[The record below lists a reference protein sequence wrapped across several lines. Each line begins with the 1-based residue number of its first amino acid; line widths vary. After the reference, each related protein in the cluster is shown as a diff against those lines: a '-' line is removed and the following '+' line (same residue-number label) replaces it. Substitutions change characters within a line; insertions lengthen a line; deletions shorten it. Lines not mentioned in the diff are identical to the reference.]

1 MEVQGKV
8 LREVADAIAS
18 SFEEKGMV
26 QVDVKGGYLE
36 VRYEKGAHC
45 WVEPETGYCNVT
57 EAWCNVKSI
66 ELICEDGYTLPVECD
81 IEKLENTT
89 AEYINN

>member
-1 MEVQGKV
+1 MQGKV

-36 VRYEKGAHC
+36 VRYEKGARC
-45 WVEPETGYCNVT
+45 WVEPETGFCNVS
-57 EAWCNVKSI
+57 EAWCNVESI
-66 ELICEDGYTLPVECD
+66 KMIDEENDEVRCAECD
-81 IEKLENTT
+81 VEKLESLT
-89 AEYINN
+89 AEYMNN